1 MRKADKLSRKP
12 DLKVEI
18 ENNNENQKLIK
29 EKQIR
34 EIIEVVV
41 KGLEIMLVE
50 KIKRAREKDKEV
62 VKVIKEMK
70 KTEVKVLRRNEWEI
84 EEELVLKEEKMYMLK
99 DEELRLEVIQLY
111 YNMLAARYLEDD
123 RIDYKELLV
132 TRSNE
137 RYKEIYRVI

>member
-1 MRKADKLSRKP
+1 
-12 DLKVEI
+12 
-18 ENNNENQKLIK
+18 
-29 EKQIR
+29 
-34 EIIEVVV
+34 
-41 KGLEIMLVE
+41 
-50 KIKRAREKDKEV
+50 
-62 VKVIKEMK
+62 MK
-70 KTEVKVLRRNEWEI
+70 KTEVKVLRGNEWEI
-84 EEELVLKEEKMYMLK
+84 KEELVLKEEKMYMLK

>member
-1 MRKADKLSRKP
+1 MEKVDKLSRKP
-12 DLKVEI
+12 DLKVKI

-34 EIIEVVV
+34 EIIEAVI
-41 KGLEIMLVE
+41 KRLEIILVE

-70 KTEVKVLRRNEWEI
+70 KTEVKVLRGNEWEI
-84 EEELVLKEEKMYMLK
+84 EEELVLKEEKVYMLK
-99 DEELRLEVIQLY
+99 DEELRLEVIQLHY
-111 YNMLAARYLEDD
+111 DMLAARYLEDN

-132 TRSNE
+132 TRSNK

>member
-70 KTEVKVLRRNEWEI
+70 KTEVKVLRGNE
-84 EEELVLKEEKMYMLK
+84 
-99 DEELRLEVIQLY
+99 
-111 YNMLAARYLEDD
+111 
-123 RIDYKELLV
+123 
-132 TRSNE
+132 
-137 RYKEIYRVI
+137 